1 MKQKLSILIYSLASG
16 GAERVVSTLLEEL
29 KKKFDITLVLMN
41 DTIFYNIPEDVH
53 VEYMEKSSNLESGI
67 IKLIKLPFLAFK
79 YKKLCKSKNID
90 ISLSFMNRPNYINIF
105 AKILGMKSKVI
116 ISERAMPS
124 LQHKSGIQ
132 GKINKFLISSIYKHA
147 DVITANSIGNSK
159 DLENNFNCKNVI
171 TISNPFDL
179 ENIKL
184 LAKEEIDFRDDKFT
198 FVTVGRL
205 DVGKNH
211 KLMLEA
217 IKNIDAK
224 LYMIGDGEL
233 RDELEEYIIDNLLQ
247 EKVKLLGKQKN
258 PYKYISKSDCF
269 IFSSSHEGFPNVILE
284 ALSCSIPIISTDCQS
299 GPREILS
306 PSSDITLQLE
316 NDIEISKYG
325 LLTPVNDAKS
335 LEKAMKLFMN
345 DKNKLD
351 DYKLKA
357 FDRANDFNKNK
368 IIKEWLEIIS
378 N

>member
-79 YKKLCKSKNID
+79 YKKLCRSKNID

-132 GKINKFLISSIYKHA
+132 GKINKFLISFLYKHA
-147 DVITANSIGNSK
+147 DVITANSIGNTK

>member
-79 YKKLCKSKNID
+79 YKKLCRSKNID

-124 LQHKSGIQ
+124 LQHKSGLQ
-132 GKINKFLISSIYKHA
+132 GKINKFLISFLYKHA
-147 DVITANSIGNSK
+147 DVITANSIGNTK

-306 PSSDITLQLE
+306 PSSDITLQLK

-351 DYKLKA
+351 EYKLKA

-368 IIKEWLEIIS
+368 IIKEWLKIIS